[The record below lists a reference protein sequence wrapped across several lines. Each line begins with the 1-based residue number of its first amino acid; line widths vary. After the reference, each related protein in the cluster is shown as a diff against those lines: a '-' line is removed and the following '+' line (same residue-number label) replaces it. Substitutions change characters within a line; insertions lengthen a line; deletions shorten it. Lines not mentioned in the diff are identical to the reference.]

1 VALQS
6 GRHAAD
12 EIVRALRGRDQP
24 RPFEYRDLGSLTSVS
39 RSFAVA
45 QRGRIRLS
53 GWLAW
58 LLWLVV
64 HLAFLTGFKNRVSA
78 VFHWA
83 ISFAGRGRAERT
95 ITLQQVRAR
104 RSLELA
110 ARRR

>member
-6 GRHAAD
+6 GRHAAG
-12 EIVRALRGRDQP
+12 EIVRALQGSGEP
-24 RPFEYRDLGSLTSVS
+24 RPFEYRDLGSLAAVS

-45 QRGRIRLS
+45 QRGRMRLS
-53 GWLAW
+53 GSPAW

-95 ITLQQVRAR
+95 ITLQQR
-104 RSLELA
+104 
-110 ARRR
+110 